1 MTAGALRLS
10 SSGKR
15 RSPDKVVLFP
25 YGMIAPAVLLVA
37 AVSFLPLGYAV
48 VQSFYKSKY
57 LALGQFVG
65 FQNYLDFLLASDAPR
80 RVWSSIVFVVG
91 TICVSTP
98 IGLGFA
104 LLLNQPIRYRAW
116 FRTILIIPWLVSAL
130 VGALLWAWL
139 FNPNFSPVIQALE
152 AIFHTR
158 MPSLLTSFDLAMP
171 ALIVAH
177 SWSSYPM
184 IMVFCLAAL
193 QTVPN
198 DLLEAA
204 EIDGANRWQRFV
216 NISFPHVKSTIL
228 VALVLTTLNTFNHVT
243 MVLVM
248 TGGGPVGATETMA
261 LRVFLEGFK
270 FYRMGTACAGAVVI
284 FGVNILFA
292 LAYARI
298 LRDQNR
304 A

>member
-1 MTAGALRLS
+1 MLRLS
-10 SSGKR
+10 SPGGR
-15 RSPDKVVLFP
+15 RSPDKVVQFA

-48 VQSFYKSKY
+48 VQSFHKSRY

-65 FQNYLDFLLASDAPR
+65 VQNYLDFLLAADAPR
-80 RVWSSIVFVVG
+80 RIWSSIVFVVG
-91 TICVSTP
+91 TVCVSTP

-104 LLLNQPIRYRAW
+104 LLLNRPIRYRAW
-116 FRTILIIPWLVSAL
+116 FRTILIVPWLVSAL

-139 FNPNFSPVIQALE
+139 FNPNFSPVIQVLE

-193 QTVPN
+193 QTVPS

-204 EIDGANRWQRFV
+204 EIDGASRWQRFV
-216 NISFPHVKSTIL
+216 HVSFPHVKSTIL

-243 MVLVM
+243 MLLVM

-304 A
+304 P